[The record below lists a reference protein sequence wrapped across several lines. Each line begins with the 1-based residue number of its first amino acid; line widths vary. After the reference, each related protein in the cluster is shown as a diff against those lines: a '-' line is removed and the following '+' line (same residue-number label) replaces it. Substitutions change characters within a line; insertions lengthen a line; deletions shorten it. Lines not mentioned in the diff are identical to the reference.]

1 MGVDKFP
8 PVILSGGKLVYFP
21 PIFYMFFNMDTHA
34 SWENSLHKL
43 SFDISYLDPHRVRVI
58 VTYLGHE
65 LGVLYFE
72 HAKKGYSNKPIGIGG
87 WLCVDAKIEGL
98 YEYGGDSITPK
109 DIISHIQNLLK
120 VSP

>member
-1 MGVDKFP
+1 
-8 PVILSGGKLVYFP
+8 
-21 PIFYMFFNMDTHA
+21 MDTHS

-43 SFDISYLDPHRVRVI
+43 SFVIDYLSPSRVRVI
-58 VTYLGHE
+58 VSYRDHE

-72 HAKKGYSNKPIGIGG
+72 HAKKGYSNKPVSMGG

-98 YEYGGDSITPK
+98 YEYGGENITPK
-109 DIISHIQNLLK
+109 EIISHIQNLLK